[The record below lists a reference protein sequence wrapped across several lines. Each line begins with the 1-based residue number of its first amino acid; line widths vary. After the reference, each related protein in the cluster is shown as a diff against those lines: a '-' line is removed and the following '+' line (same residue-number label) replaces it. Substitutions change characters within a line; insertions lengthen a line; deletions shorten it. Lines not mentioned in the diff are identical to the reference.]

1 MQEKA
6 TDGFVLVIGNK
17 NYSSWSLRAWL
28 ALKQLDVAFTE
39 FRIPLDTHEWKR
51 EIGKHS
57 PSEMVPVLKMGDR
70 VIWDSLAICEY
81 ASEQLAGGR
90 GWPRGAGARA
100 AARSVS
106 AEMHSGFAAMR
117 EALPMDCRRRVAG
130 FREPEGAARDIRR
143 IRQIWR
149 WCRENWGGKGDF
161 LFGDFSIADAMYA
174 PVVSRFHTYGV
185 RTGTVGRAYMDAVM
199 SLDAM
204 QEWME
209 SAAGESEVIH
219 HPRGRHLRDRE
230 RRSTG
235 KE

>member
-1 MQEKA
+1 MQKKA

-28 ALKQLDVAFTE
+28 ALKQLDVPFTE
-39 FRIPLDTHEWKR
+39 VRIPLDTHTWKR
-51 EIGKHS
+51 EIGRHS
-57 PSEMVPVLKMGDR
+57 PSRMVPVLKKGDQ

-90 GWPRGAGARA
+90 GWPGSAGTRA

-130 FREPEGAARDIRR
+130 FRAPENAARDIRR

-185 RTGTVGRAYMDAVM
+185 RTGTVGKAYMDAIM
-199 SLDAM
+199 GLDAM
-204 QEWME
+204 QEWIE

-219 HPRGRHLRDRE
+219 HAAVG
-230 RRSTG
+230 T
-235 KE
+235 

>member
-1 MQEKA
+1 MQKKA
-6 TDGFVLVIGNK
+6 TEGLVLVIGNK

-28 ALKQLDVAFTE
+28 MLKQLGVSFTE
-39 FRIPLDTHEWKR
+39 VRIPLDTHAWKR
-51 EIGKHS
+51 EIGRHS
-57 PSEMVPVLKMGDR
+57 PSRMVPVLKKGDH

-90 GWPRGAGARA
+90 GWPKAADARSV
-100 AARSVS
+100 ARSVS
-106 AEMHSGFAAMR
+106 AEMHSGFAALR
-117 EALPMDCRRRVAG
+117 EALPMNCRRRVAG
-130 FREPEGAARDIRR
+130 FRAPENATRDIRR

-149 WCRENWGGKGDF
+149 WCREHWGGKGDF

-199 SLDAM
+199 GLDAM
-204 QEWME
+204 QEWNR

-219 HPRGRHLRDRE
+219 HSEVRV
-230 RRSTG
+230 
-235 KE
+235 

>member
-1 MQEKA
+1 MQKKA

-39 FRIPLDTHEWKR
+39 VRIPLDTHAWKR
-51 EIGKHS
+51 EIGRHS
-57 PSEMVPVLKMGDR
+57 PSKMVPVLKKGDR
-70 VIWDSLAICEY
+70 VIWDSLAICEF

-90 GWPRGAGARA
+90 GWPRGAEARA
-100 AARSVS
+100 TARSVS

-117 EALPMDCRRRVAG
+117 EALPMDCRRRMAG
-130 FREPEGAARDIRR
+130 FRAPENAARDIRR

-149 WCRENWGGKGDF
+149 WCRENWGGTGDF

-185 RTGTVGRAYMDAVM
+185 RTGTVGKAYMDAVM

-204 QEWME
+204 QEWIE
-209 SAAGESEVIH
+209 SAAVESEVIH
-219 HPRGRHLRDRE
+219 HPQVG
-230 RRSTG
+230 T
-235 KE
+235 

>member
-1 MQEKA
+1 MQKKTA
-6 TDGFVLVIGNK
+6 DGYVLVIGNK

-28 ALKQLDVAFTE
+28 ALRQLGVKFSE
-39 FRIPLDTHEWKR
+39 VRIPLDTHAWRR
-51 EIGKHS
+51 EIGRHS
-57 PSEMVPVLKMGDR
+57 PSRMVPALKRGDQ

-90 GWPRGAGARA
+90 GWPRSADARA

-106 AEMHSGFAAMR
+106 AEMHSGFADLR
-117 EALPMDCRRRVAG
+117 EAMPMNCRRRVAG
-130 FREPEGAARDIRR
+130 FRPPENAARDIRR

-149 WCRENWGGKGDF
+149 WCREHWGGEGDF

-185 RTGTVGRAYMDAVM
+185 RTGSVGRAYMEAILGLE
-199 SLDAM
+199 SM
-204 QEWME
+204 QEWIR

-219 HPRGRHLRDRE
+219 ASEVRI
-230 RRSTG
+230 
-235 KE
+235 